1 MTNKDD
7 TELRE
12 KGQALL
18 DAAYAYW
25 EACRRFGQ
33 YGAIQWIDD
42 ITGRTVIFTRGEY
55 RTALLNNV
63 DQLRFE
69 GAKLHTFNL
78 DTAPQ
83 HGITEAE
90 DSDLSISMSDD
101 RKKLYD

>member
-1 MTNKDD
+1 MTEKDD
-7 TELRE
+7 SELRE
-12 KGQALL
+12 KGQILL
-18 DAAYAYW
+18 NAAYAYW

-33 YGAIQWIDD
+33 YGAIQWLDD
-42 ITGRTVIFTRGEY
+42 TTGRTVIFTRGEY
-55 RTALLNNV
+55 RSTLLNNV

-90 DSDLSISMSDD
+90 DSDLDAPLSDD
-101 RKKLYD
+101 RKELYE